1 MTDPLPDDSLRVQ
14 LADLNKKFHQEMKGR
29 DLTTALATAR
39 KIAELSP
46 QSMPAHLRVA
56 AVLMQHGKPAVAV
69 AKLREVV
76 AGWPSSAEAHAALAR
91 ALLGLGR
98 FGAAVD
104 ILQRATELEPTCAE
118 YFDQLGRALTEAD
131 RVEKA
136 AKAMAKAAELAPDSA
151 PIHAA
156 LCRLLMRL
164 GRAAEARAAGQKSL
178 ELDPNQQQLT
188 ALLRIIRLPGEPK
201 LEQDRTAEEGAEG
214 FLFYAADAAFVQM
227 CGAPTEPRHVAALA
241 GVVTARYEWCA
252 QHDIAYRM
260 LIVPERH
267 VVYDDYLPAG
277 HTAQAERMA
286 VRMPRALK
294 GGAAHAVV
302 YPYDEM
308 RAGRAHR
315 EVCLRQDV
323 HWTSYGAYLSYRA
336 LLETLPALKDEI
348 LPEDALIASTARRV
362 GDMAY
367 WLGLRTREVC
377 EVLDPPKANMR
388 EVMSTKTFK
397 PGQVDVLETDHPAG
411 RRLVIFR
418 TSNTTA
424 LLPLLA
430 HHFSRIVAMATTKL
444 SYELL
449 ESEQPHYVFSEL
461 PERYLAI
468 PRKNGTDI
476 ILPHDTEGKS
486 FFEETGC
493 ALPLPGAVTAEVAA
507 V

>member
-1 MTDPLPDDSLRVQ
+1 MTDPLPAEAPPVQ
-14 LADLNKKFHQEMKGR
+14 LADLNKKFNRELKER
-29 DLTTALATAR
+29 NLPAALATAR
-39 KIAELSP
+39 KIAELTP

-56 AVLMQHGKPAVAV
+56 AVLMQHGKPEGAA

-76 AGWPSSAEAHAALAR
+76 ALWPTSAEAHAALAR
-91 ALLGLGR
+91 VLLRLGK
-98 FGAAVD
+98 FGVAVD
-104 ILQRATELEPTCAE
+104 ILQRATELEPTSADYHE
-118 YFDQLGRALTEAD
+118 QLGRALTEAD
-131 RVEKA
+131 RVVKA
-136 AKAMAKAAELAPDSA
+136 AKAMAKAAELAPESA

-164 GRAAEARAAGQKSL
+164 GQAAEARAAGQKSL
-178 ELDPNQQQLT
+178 ELDPAQPQLT
-188 ALLRIIRLPGEPK
+188 SLLRIIRLPGEPK
-201 LEQDRTAEEGAEG
+201 LEQDRTAEEGADG

-227 CGAPTEPRHVAALA
+227 CGAPAEPRHVTALA
-241 GVVTARYEWCA
+241 DVVTARYDWCA
-252 QHDIAYRM
+252 QHNIAYRM

-267 VVYDDYLPAG
+267 AVYDDYLPAG
-277 HTAQAERMA
+277 HIAQPERMA
-286 VRMPRALK
+286 VRMPRALR
-294 GGAAHAVV
+294 GEAVNAVV
-302 YPYDEM
+302 YPYSQM
-308 RAGRAHR
+308 RTGRAHK

-323 HWTSYGAYLSYRA
+323 HWSSYGAYLSYRA

-348 LPEDALIASTARRV
+348 LPEDVLIASTARRV

-411 RRLVIFR
+411 RRLVILR

-430 HHFSRIVAMATTKL
+430 HHFSRIVAMATTRL

-449 ESEQPHYVFSEL
+449 ESEQPHFVFSEL
-461 PERYLAI
+461 PERYLAT
-468 PRKNGTDI
+468 PTKNGSDI
-476 ILPHDTEGKS
+476 ILPRDTEGRS

-493 ALPLPGAVTAEVAA
+493 ALPLPGAVSAEVAS